1 MFKKRFSAEYNMFV
15 ILEYLYSNSRSNSSV
30 SPDPATKPNSRAVS
44 VSKYHI
50 MTKIPELKQQRQDR
64 LSTILHT
71 LEKNELIESTVTP
84 NATFYC
90 ITEKGAAIYLK
101 WVSDFLRFF
110 RETRYSD

>member
-1 MFKKRFSAEYNMFV
+1 MFV
-15 ILEYLYSNSRSNSSV
+15 ILEYLYSNSRSNSDIS
-30 SPDPATKPNSRAVS
+30 SDPSTKPNSRAIS

-64 LSTILHT
+64 LSAILQT
-71 LEKNELIESTVTP
+71 LEKNELIDSTVTP

-101 WVSDFLRFF
+101 WVSDFLMFF
-110 RETRYSD
+110 REMRYND

>member
-1 MFKKRFSAEYNMFV
+1 MFV
-15 ILEYLYSNSRSNSSV
+15 ILEYLYSNSRSNSSI
-30 SPDPATKPNSRAVS
+30 SPDPTTKPRAVS

-64 LSTILHT
+64 LSTILQT
-71 LEKNELIESTVTP
+71 LERNELIDSTVTP

>member
-1 MFKKRFSAEYNMFV
+1 
-15 ILEYLYSNSRSNSSV
+15 
-30 SPDPATKPNSRAVS
+30 
-44 VSKYHI
+44 

-71 LEKNELIESTVTP
+71 LEKNELIYSTVTP

>member
-1 MFKKRFSAEYNMFV
+1 VIKKRFSAEYNMFV
-15 ILEYLYSNSRSNSSV
+15 ILEYLYSNSRSNSNV
-30 SPDPATKPNSRAVS
+30 SLDPTTKPNSRAVS

-71 LEKNELIESTVTP
+71 LEKNGLIDSTVTP

>member
-1 MFKKRFSAEYNMFV
+1 MFV
-15 ILEYLYSNSRSNSSV
+15 ILEYLYSNSRSDSTV
-30 SPDPATKPNSRAVS
+30 SADPNMKPNSGAVS
-44 VSKYHI
+44 ISKYHI

-64 LSTILHT
+64 LSIILNT
-71 LEKNELIESTVTP
+71 LEKNELIDSTVTP

-110 RETRYSD
+110 REMRYSD